1 MGNLAGRM
9 LLSFARAAHG
19 FKCAVVKKIRGGRCY
34 WQGRVFGKPGGG
46 GESGGESGGEL
57 LKARG
62 KCGHGA
68 IAPKAARFA
77 LGVDHRGAYIKAH
90 QRGAFGPDSFVLT
103 KGE

>member
-9 LLSFARAAHG
+9 FLLFARAAHNLQY
-19 FKCAVVKKIRGGRCY
+19 ALVKKIKGGRCY
-34 WQGRVFGKPGGG
+34 WQGRVFGNPSG
-46 GESGGESGGEL
+46 GGESGGEL